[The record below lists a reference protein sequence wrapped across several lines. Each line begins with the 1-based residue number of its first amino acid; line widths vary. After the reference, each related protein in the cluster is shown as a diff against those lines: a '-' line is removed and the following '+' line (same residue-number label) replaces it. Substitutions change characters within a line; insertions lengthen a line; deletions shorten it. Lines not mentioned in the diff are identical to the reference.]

1 MISIREQLSFFS
13 GELIDELEMHGTYV
27 DLHEGTEV
35 LREGQYIKMI
45 PIVLSGAIKVF
56 TRSEEKEL
64 LLYNIEPGESCVMSF
79 MAGLRNTASRVFA
92 VAEENSTVLLLPA
105 SKLQQWVKQYPC
117 FNQLFFHLYDQR
129 YSSLLD
135 TVNHLL
141 YNKLDTRIYAYL
153 LEKSR
158 QKQTRFVEIRH
169 RQIASELGTVREV
182 VSRLLKKLEQEG
194 KIKQLAHGIEILK
207 EVTKVT
213 KIR

>member
-1 MISIREQLSFFS
+1 MISIKDQLSFFS
-13 GELIDELEMHGTYV
+13 EDLIVELETYGTYI

-45 PIVLSGAIKVF
+45 PIVLSGGIKVF

-79 MAGLRNTASRVFA
+79 MAGLRNTPSRVFA
-92 VAEENSTVLLLPA
+92 VTEENSSVLLLPA

>member
-1 MISIREQLSFFS
+1 MISLKGQLSFFS
-13 GELIDELEMHGTYV
+13 KELIEELETHGTYM

-35 LREGQYIKMI
+35 LREGQYIKML

-56 TRSEEKEL
+56 TRSEDKEL

-79 MAGLRNTASRVFA
+79 MAGLKNSASRVFA
-92 VAEENSTVLLLPA
+92 VTEENSTVLLLPA
-105 SKLQQWVKQYPC
+105 NKLQYWVNQYPC
-117 FNQLFFHLYDQR
+117 FNQLFYALYDQR

-135 TVNHLL
+135 TINHLL
-141 YNKLDTRIYAYL
+141 YNKLDTRIYSYL
-153 LEKSR
+153 LEKGK

-169 RQIASELGTVREV
+169 RQIASELGTAREV
-182 VSRLLKKLEQEG
+182 VSRLIKKLEQEG
-194 KIKQLAHGIEILK
+194 KIRQLSHGIEILK